1 MSKTPEALTSHP
13 FIDIMLS
20 IDHQQQISSE
30 DETWIDSGK
39 QWMTHYLGRK
49 TSVKTSPCW
58 PKTVLFHPFTIL
70 HHLCLF

>member
-1 MSKTPEALTSHP
+1 MSKTPEALTSHT

-30 DETWIDSGK
+30 DEMRIDSGQ
-39 QWMTHYLGRK
+39 QWMSHSLGRK
-49 TSVKTSPCW
+49 TSVKTSNCW

-70 HHLCLF
+70 HHLFLF